1 MEICNQIVGLRS
13 GRGRVVW
20 HGWGGRTCALGV
32 LGISPAGIFKGVS
45 EAGTVEPG
53 VGCRLGCLWLDR
65 EGNKIPN

>member
-13 GRGRVVW
+13 GRDRVVW
-20 HGWGGRTCALGV
+20 HGRGGRTCALGV

-53 VGCRLGCLWLDR
+53 VGC
-65 EGNKIPN
+65 